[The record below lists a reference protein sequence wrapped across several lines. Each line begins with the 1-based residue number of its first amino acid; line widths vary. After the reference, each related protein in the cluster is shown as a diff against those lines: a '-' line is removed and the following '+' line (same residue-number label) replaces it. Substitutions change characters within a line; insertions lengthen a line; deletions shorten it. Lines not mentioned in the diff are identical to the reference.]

1 VRKAVVEVSR
11 NCDVWRYAGPYGETT
26 VSAPGRLLTAR
37 NPDVPKLSRS
47 IFIADLAQ
55 GDTEV
60 QVRSAQVDEAGV
72 CRATGSILAIPRAID
87 ADLAFDA
94 NLRHLMHTAAG
105 GPSGGRTVTLYEIDW
120 ELTDDV
126 GGRQVRKFRK
136 VDLTG
141 PEPARLLGDMAQRVE
156 GRAPGIAL
164 LDTWR
169 ETGGRVMAVGPAG
182 WRIFSPQAQRLQQPV
197 GTPDLESLTP
207 AAAGG
212 ACSALAERLLPQQ
225 PPGFELAM
233 YQAPASGPY
242 CYAIVRGRPPD
253 AAGSAQQIVV
263 AVYAQPG
270 LDAVRRPNFVPAPV
284 ASLQRFGRIGA
295 GEPMEWFVGT
305 RDGPL
310 AGWVAGLGRNSA
322 GVQRFI
328 GAPWSTCALW
338 RIGVEVLAQQP
349 GQRPQDPRQGDV
361 DKKTCRGR

>member
-1 VRKAVVEVSR
+1 
-11 NCDVWRYAGPYGETT
+11 
-26 VSAPGRLLTAR
+26 
-37 NPDVPKLSRS
+37 
-47 IFIADLAQ
+47 
-55 GDTEV
+55 
-60 QVRSAQVDEAGV
+60 
-72 CRATGSILAIPRAID
+72 
-87 ADLAFDA
+87 
-94 NLRHLMHTAAG
+94 
-105 GPSGGRTVTLYEIDW
+105 
-120 ELTDDV
+120 
-126 GGRQVRKFRK
+126 
-136 VDLTG
+136 
-141 PEPARLLGDMAQRVE
+141 
-156 GRAPGIAL
+156 
-164 LDTWR
+164 
-169 ETGGRVMAVGPAG
+169 MAVGPAG

-197 GTPDLESLTP
+197 GTPDLQRLAP

-233 YQAPASGPY
+233 YQAPESGPY
-242 CYAIVRGRPPD
+242 CYAVVRGRPPD

-305 RDGPL
+305 GDGPL
-310 AGWVAGLGRNSA
+310 AGWVAGLGANSA

-349 GQRPQDPRQGDV
+349 GQRPQDPRLGEV